1 MLKASASPLLH
12 YLSGLLSFCW
22 VIYELQTG
30 GPAREAERREDGGRL
45 TETEGRSEVEERGSG
60 EIQSGEM
67 ERKANRRKGQEM
79 RTRRIFSEKVSHV
92 KKLQLIS
99 LDFFTTEYK
108 IKDKIFKCNS
118 YLNTN
123 TYLVIGALWRFL
135 VNKHKF
141 CSH

>member
-79 RTRRIFSEKVSHV
+79 RTRRDILRKS
-92 KKLQLIS
+92 
-99 LDFFTTEYK
+99 FTCQEITAY
-108 IKDKIFKCNS
+108 F
-118 YLNTN
+118 T
-123 TYLVIGALWRFL
+123 GFL
-135 VNKHKF
+135 HYRI
-141 CSH
+141 